1 MKAMTNNNQKK
12 RRLPWATLNY
22 SKTQWCPGHGIQKQW
37 CWTILDDTSRATTD
51 ATQDN
56 NGGSENTTIS
66 KGRASSAAKGPRY
79 HSKGQQGSNT
89 STDMWT
95 KLTHGRDEA
104 KNNQRMGRK
113 PKGLLQVL
121 WGQGWIDVM
130 KLNHYT
136 MDGMQNAFGVVSKK
150 FSLKTIMDSCL
161 DFKQEETLLQSMGWS
176 MGALVDKMPKCHCEV
191 VEEGIKYSWG
201 CRKNMYQWVTLSKKK
216 GKEISDAWCR

>member
-1 MKAMTNNNQKK
+1 
-12 RRLPWATLNY
+12 
-22 SKTQWCPGHGIQKQW
+22 
-37 CWTILDDTSRATTD
+37 
-51 ATQDN
+51 
-56 NGGSENTTIS
+56 
-66 KGRASSAAKGPRY
+66 
-79 HSKGQQGSNT
+79 
-89 STDMWT
+89 MWT

-136 MDGMQNAFGVVSKK
+136 MDGMQDAFGVVSKK

-176 MGALVDKMPKCHCEV
+176 RGALVNRTPKCHCKLAR
-191 VEEGIKYSWG
+191 EGIKYSWG
-201 CRKNMYQWVTLSKKK
+201 CSKNMYQWVTLSKK
-216 GKEISDAWCR
+216 GKKFSDDWCDSVCQEFFFESRADKNVFTMRSSLQLCISLALATATTKWCKQWASRWWWQ